1 MMHWRGVATASIVI
15 LQGCAP
21 QAGQVIEAAA
31 EAMGGQEAILAATSL
46 VLEGTG
52 TTYRTGQQMA
62 PDADLPEFEIH
73 SYRKEIDLE
82 NERWRM
88 EQIRTGHFLA
98 GRKTERQPLVQAT
111 DGDLAFDVQA
121 DGSATRSTSQVGR
134 DRYAEL
140 YHHPVPIVRAAL
152 GGSPSAMVGP
162 LRQEEGE
169 NVVEI
174 TPAGGVPLTVHF
186 DAATGLPT
194 RVESLSY
201 HTNFGDVVI
210 ATSFGDWEQSGELMM
225 PGTISQTL
233 GPYKNGDF
241 TVTSGVN
248 APTQDLAAPEEVA
261 SAPEPVAPPVTVTPE
276 EIAPGVWY
284 LVSRYNSVLIEFPTF
299 TAVVEAA
306 RNDEQALAIIEAAR
320 EMLPD
325 KPLRYVINTHFHVD
339 HSGGIRAAVAE
350 GLTLITHEIHRTYY
364 EEMVARPHTVFPDHL
379 AMNPQPLE
387 IETVAGDGPY
397 ELTEGDRTVLIYRLK
412 EDMHADGMLIIYL
425 PEERILIEA
434 DAFTP
439 GAQESPFATNLL
451 QQVRDLGLNVDRI
464 APIHGRVVPL
474 GDLERLVQELAAQA
488 EEGG

>member
-1 MMHWRGVATASIVI
+1 MKHWRSVATASIVI
-15 LQGCAP
+15 LHGCAP
-21 QAGQVIEAAA
+21 QAGQVIEEAA

-73 SYRKEIDLE
+73 SYRKQIDLE

-88 EQIRTGHFLA
+88 DQVRTGHFLS
-98 GRKTERQPLVQAT
+98 GRRVERQPLVQAT

-121 DGSATRSTSQVGR
+121 DGSATRSTSQVGW
-134 DRYAEL
+134 DRYADL
-140 YHHPVPIVRAAL
+140 YHHPLPIVRAAL
-152 GGSPSAMVGP
+152 QGPPFAMMGP
-162 LRQEEGE
+162 ARQEEGGTA
-169 NVVEI
+169 VDV

-194 RVESLSY
+194 SVESLSY

-210 ATSFGDWEQSGELMM
+210 ATSFSDWQQSGELML

-248 APTQDLAAPEEVA
+248 ALIEDLSAPEEVA

-276 EIAPGVWY
+276 EIAPGLWY

-299 TAVVEAA
+299 TVVVEAA

-350 GLTLITHEIHRTYY
+350 GLTVITHEIHRPYY
-364 EEMVARPHTVFPDHL
+364 EEMVARPHTLSPDHL

-387 IETVAGDGPY
+387 IETVEGDGPY

-412 EDMHADGMLIIYL
+412 EDMHADGMLIVYL
-425 PEERILIEA
+425 PGERVLIEA

-439 GAQESPFATNLL
+439 GAAASPFATNLL
-451 QQVRDLGLNVDRI
+451 QQVRDMGLDVERI

-474 GDLERLVQELAAQA
+474 GDLERLVQELAGEA
-488 EEGG
+488 EGG